1 MANTA
6 DPAITV
12 HLPPM
17 YFPDPLRR
25 HPQIE
30 VMQQRGL
37 DWMARHGLCD
47 DPILARRITGT
58 RTAHFFGYL
67 CPKADPDRLQIAVDW
82 GYLMFVFDDVPWDTT
97 AGAGFSGFLDMAVR
111 IIRTLETPDAG
122 LLPPGHPMA
131 APVIDLARRIH
142 RTAGPE
148 QVRRLADSHLK
159 WLLGA
164 ACELCAAARDAPLN
178 ANEYLA
184 LRLMYS
190 AAEPTL
196 QFFQLAEPDTIS
208 EGEITSARVRAL
220 TEMAGM
226 TAALDND
233 LYSHGKERWL
243 AQRRTLSGR
252 PVVGNLIDL
261 YMRDHTLPRDQALH
275 AAVVLRDRIVAR
287 FVEVRDQVMPSASPA
302 LYRYLDN
309 LTCLLRGNFEW
320 GLIAERYTD
329 PDGDH
334 PGAVRTVATV
344 STVPAATGAPR
355 VPAIDWWW
363 R

>member
-1 MANTA
+1 MANAA

-17 YFPDPLRR
+17 YFPAPLRR

-30 VMQQRGL
+30 VMQRRGL

-47 DPILARRITGT
+47 DPTLARRITGT

-67 CPKADPDRLQIAVDW
+67 CPQADPDRLQIAVDW
-82 GYLMFVFDDVPWDTT
+82 GYLMFVFDDVPWDAT
-97 AGAGFSGFLDMAVR
+97 AGADSGFLDMAVR

-122 LLPPGHPMA
+122 LLPPGHPMT
-131 APVIDLARRIH
+131 APVTDLARRIH

-164 ACELCAAARDAPLN
+164 ACELCAAARAAPLN

-226 TAALDND
+226 AAALDND
-233 LYSHGKERWL
+233 LYSHGKEQWL
-243 AQRRTLSGR
+243 AQQRTLSSR
-252 PVVGNLIDL
+252 PVISNLIDL
-261 YMRDHTLPRDQALH
+261 YMRDHTLPRDRALH
-275 AAVVLRDRIVAR
+275 AAAVLRDRIVAR

-344 STVPAATGAPR
+344 SAIPAATGAPS